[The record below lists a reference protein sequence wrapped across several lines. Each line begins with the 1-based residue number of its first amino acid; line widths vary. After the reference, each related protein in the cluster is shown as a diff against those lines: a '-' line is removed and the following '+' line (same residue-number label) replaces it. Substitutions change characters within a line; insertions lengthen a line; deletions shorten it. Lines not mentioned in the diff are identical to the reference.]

1 MKQSVLVLGA
11 DGYVG
16 QEVLSALHSNGE
28 YSPITADVT
37 TKGSLSTA
45 MQRTSAVVNC
55 VTGDTKT
62 LIAAAKAISRSVQEL
77 PIPPRIMHVSTM
89 SVYGGLIG
97 TVSESTPL
105 PRDLAEHPAAEAAA
119 ETILSACPKVVIFRP
134 GRVFGLGSEQAT
146 LRIARLLLARRLG
159 DLGAAGD
166 GYCNLVH
173 VGDVVQA
180 ILRALQQPEVDGAI
194 FNLGLARPPTWN
206 EFLVKFGV
214 ALGAVPVRRISSRR
228 LLFEEKVIAAPLKMA
243 EILARAAGIDSR
255 RLPGPMP
262 SSFMTT
268 MRQEIRLDT
277 RRAQT
282 QLGLQW
288 TDLSSML
295 DRAAQPLRHDRLIP
309 GFPTRN

>member
-11 DGYVG
+11 DGYAG
-16 QEVLSALHSNGE
+16 QEVLSALHSSGE
-28 YSPITADVT
+28 YSPVT
-37 TKGSLSTA
+37 TDVLTKDSLSTA

-55 VTGDTKT
+55 VTGDAKT
-62 LIAAAKAISRSVQEL
+62 LIAAAKAITQSVQGL
-77 PIPPRIMHVSTM
+77 PVPPRIMHVSTM

-134 GRVFGLGSEQAT
+134 GRVFGPGSEQAT
-146 LRIARLLLARRLG
+146 LRIARLLSARRLG

-180 ILRALQQPEVDGAI
+180 ILRALQQPAVDGAV
-194 FNLGLARPPTWN
+194 FNLGLDQPPTWN

-214 ALGAVPVRRISSRR
+214 ALGTVPVRRISKRR
-228 LLFEEKVIAAPLKMA
+228 LLVEEKIIAAPLKMA
-243 EILARAAGIDSR
+243 EILARAARIDSR

-262 SSFMTT
+262 SSFMRT

-277 RRAQT
+277 RRAQN
-282 QLGLQW
+282 QLGLRW
-288 TDLSSML
+288 KDLASML
-295 DRAAQPLRHDRLIP
+295 DEAAQILRRDRVAN
-309 GFPTRN
+309 GVSARN